1 MGGGDL
7 PQRANGR
14 GESHSPHK
22 NGSNNAFGFV
32 MDEICHDGKRFD
44 NKINYETKNNK
55 EMSIGYI
62 RKKQKLNHNG
72 TVKDVYLAKVC
83 YTNHIDTN
91 TLAEEISKMCSA
103 SPADVLMHLRA
114 MEDCIGA
121 HIANGDVVK
130 MDSLGAFYPTIR
142 STAMDSPEKVNQHS
156 IKGLGM
162 LFRPSQRLM
171 EIIKK
176 AGVNLMDKRVF
187 DAETR
192 SKTKK

>member
-1 MGGGDL
+1 
-7 PQRANGR
+7 
-14 GESHSPHK
+14 
-22 NGSNNAFGFV
+22 
-32 MDEICHDGKRFD
+32 
-44 NKINYETKNNK
+44 
-55 EMSIGYI
+55 
-62 RKKQKLNHNG
+62 
-72 TVKDVYLAKVC
+72 
-83 YTNHIDTN
+83 
-91 TLAEEISKMCSA
+91 
-103 SPADVLMHLRA
+103 

-171 EIIKK
+171 AIIKK